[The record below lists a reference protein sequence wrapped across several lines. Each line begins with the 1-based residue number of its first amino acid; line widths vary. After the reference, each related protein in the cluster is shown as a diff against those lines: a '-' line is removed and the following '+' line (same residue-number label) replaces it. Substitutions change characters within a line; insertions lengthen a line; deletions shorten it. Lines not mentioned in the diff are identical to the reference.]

1 MSDIDCVSHI
11 DYFPFVLTVSWRPS
25 VTVSPQS
32 TPLWSQVSYLLSMDS
47 LVRADEALAEL
58 HPPVWL
64 TLIIIITAGL
74 TLITLLFLVWL
85 LLRYR
90 DSIYNW

>member
-1 MSDIDCVSHI
+1 
-11 DYFPFVLTVSWRPS
+11 
-25 VTVSPQS
+25 
-32 TPLWSQVSYLLSMDS
+32 MDS
-47 LVRADEALAEL
+47 LVRADEAFAEL

>member
-1 MSDIDCVSHI
+1 
-11 DYFPFVLTVSWRPS
+11 
-25 VTVSPQS
+25 
-32 TPLWSQVSYLLSMDS
+32 MDS